1 MCSSDLMIISGYS
14 DNHTYNGSKR
24 SAAYIDEKDFAI
36 RLARLREK
44 KGVSAR
50 DMSLS
55 IGQNPGY
62 INNIETG
69 KSKPS
74 LEGLFYICEYLGIT
88 PRDFFDDDIHDPSRF
103 GELIGDMKKL
113 NDRQLE
119 LIAALV
125 KELIGR

>member
-1 MCSSDLMIISGYS
+1 MKGQGFENM
-14 DNHTYNGSKR
+14 
-24 SAAYIDEKDFAI
+24 DEKDFAI
-36 RLARLREK
+36 RLSRLREK

-74 LEGLFYICEYLGIT
+74 LDGIFFICEYLGVT
-88 PRDFFDDDIHDPSRF
+88 PSEFFDMGSANPSR
-103 GELIGDMKKL
+103 LDAIIKDMKKL
-113 NDRQLE
+113 NDQQLE
-119 LIAALV
+119 TISLLVRDLI
-125 KELIGR
+125 KR

>member
-1 MCSSDLMIISGYS
+1 MDV
-14 DNHTYNGSKR
+14 
-24 SAAYIDEKDFAI
+24 KDFAL

-55 IGQNPGY
+55 IGQNAGY

-74 LEGLFYICEYLGIT
+74 LEGFFFICEYLDVT
-88 PRDFFDDDIHDPSRF
+88 PSEFFEMDSANPSKAN
-103 GELIGDMKKL
+103 ELFEIAKRL
-113 NDRQLE
+113 TSEQLDN
-119 LIAALV
+119 LIALAKGLQ
-125 KELIGR
+125 K

>member
-1 MCSSDLMIISGYS
+1 M
-14 DNHTYNGSKR
+14 
-24 SAAYIDEKDFAI
+24 DEKDFAM
-36 RLARLREK
+36 RLGRLREK

-74 LEGLFYICEYLGIT
+74 LDGIFFICEYLGVT
-88 PRDFFDDDIHDPSRF
+88 PSEFFDMDSSNPSK
-103 GELIGDMKKL
+103 LDAIVKDMKKL
-113 NDRQLE
+113 NDKQLDT
-119 LIAALV
+119 IAALV
-125 KELIGR
+125 KDLIKK

>member
-1 MCSSDLMIISGYS
+1 M
-14 DNHTYNGSKR
+14 
-24 SAAYIDEKDFAI
+24 DEKAFAI

-74 LEGLFYICEYLGIT
+74 LDGFFFICEYLGIT
-88 PRDFFDDDIHDPSRF
+88 PSEFFDADASNPARLSEIVK
-103 GELIGDMKKL
+103 DMKKL
-113 NDRQLE
+113 SDEQLSM
-119 LIAALV
+119 IAALV
-125 KELIGR
+125 KDLIK

>member
-1 MCSSDLMIISGYS
+1 M
-14 DNHTYNGSKR
+14 
-24 SAAYIDEKDFAI
+24 DEKDFAM

-74 LEGLFYICEYLGIT
+74 LEGFFFICEYLSIT
-88 PRDFFDDDIHDPSRF
+88 PSEFFDTENSNPSR
-103 GELIGDMKKL
+103 LDAIIKDMKKL
-113 NDRQLE
+113 NDQQLQA
-119 LIAALV
+119 IAALV
-125 KELIGR
+125 KDLTKN

>member
-1 MCSSDLMIISGYS
+1 M
-14 DNHTYNGSKR
+14 N
-24 SAAYIDEKDFAI
+24 EKDFAI

-74 LEGLFYICEYLGIT
+74 LDGLFFICEYLDIT
-88 PRDFFDDDIHDPSRF
+88 PSEFFDTDASNPARL
-103 GELIGDMKKL
+103 GEIIKDMKKL
-113 NDRQLE
+113 SDEQLSM
-119 LIAALV
+119 IAALV
-125 KELIGR
+125 KDLIK